1 MLVSTPLNFV
11 LGYLEKKFDI
21 RECLTTSLF
30 SQKCGVN
37 VIKKNPGVL
46 SMKLF
51 SGDWIS
57 GKCQKVHRVPNGE
70 FQS

>member
-1 MLVSTPLNFV
+1 MLVSNLLNFV

-21 RECLTTSLF
+21 RESLTTSLI

-51 SGDWIS
+51 SGD
-57 GKCQKVHRVPNGE
+57 
-70 FQS
+70 

>member
-37 VIKKNPGVL
+37 VIKKILV
-46 SMKLF
+46 
-51 SGDWIS
+51 
-57 GKCQKVHRVPNGE
+57 C
-70 FQS
+70 